1 MRILWLSPNLLL
13 PLDKGGKLR
22 TWHLMRHLARRHSI
36 TYVSFADPDRPEQD
50 RSGMSE
56 VCSELVTV
64 PRRERPKE
72 GLRFYAGVARH
83 LIDPVPYA
91 IARYRS
97 AAYRR
102 AVGSVLARTAYDRI
116 VCDFLVPAIN
126 LPRRLPA
133 PAVIFTHNVE
143 AEIWRRHADTATGW
157 LPKRLY
163 RHQWTRMRRF
173 EGRMMARFDRVLAV
187 SDVDR
192 DTLKRLYPRSL
203 TAPVSVIPT
212 GVDTMYF
219 APRRRGPSGARHLVF
234 TGSMDWLPNVDAVT
248 FFCRDILP
256 LIRQEEPDVTFTIVG
271 RSPSP
276 AVLRLAEDPAIDVT
290 GRVDDVRPYLA
301 ASIVNVVPLRVAG
314 GTRLKIFEAMASG
327 RAVVSTSV
335 GAEGLPTES
344 GRHLLVADE
353 PAAFASSVLTLLRD
367 VKARQAMEA
376 EARAFVAEHY
386 DWAAAATHL
395 EHALDETRPAAPP
408 AAASIPMTSPSRVK
422 PL

>member
-36 TYVSFADPDRPEQD
+36 TYVSFADPDPPERD

-56 VCSELVTV
+56 VCAELVTI
-64 PRRERPKE
+64 PRQERSKG

-83 LIDPVPYA
+83 LLDPVPYA
-91 IARYRS
+91 VAQYRS
-97 AAYRR
+97 TAYRR
-102 AVGSVLARTAYDRI
+102 AVRSALARTSYDRI

-133 PAVIFTHNVE
+133 PALLFTHNVE
-143 AEIWRRHADTATGW
+143 AEIWRRHADTETGW
-157 LPKRLY
+157 LRKRLY
-163 RHQWTRMRRF
+163 RQQWTRMQRF
-173 EGRMMARFDRVLAV
+173 EGRLMARFDRVLAV

-192 DTLKRLYPRSL
+192 DTLQRLYPRSL

-212 GVDTMYF
+212 GVDTTYF
-219 APRRRGPSGARHLVF
+219 TPGLREPSAGKRIVF
-234 TGSMDWLPNVDAVT
+234 TGSMDWLPNADAVA
-248 FFCRDILP
+248 FFCREILP

-271 RSPSP
+271 RSPTP
-276 AVLRLAEDPAIDVT
+276 AVQRLAEDPAIEVT
-290 GRVDDVRPYLA
+290 GRVDDVRPFLA
-301 ASIVNVVPLRVAG
+301 ASTVNVVPLRIGG
-314 GTRLKIFEAMASG
+314 GTRLKIFEAMAAG

-344 GRHLLVADE
+344 GRHLLVADD
-353 PAAFASSVLTLLRD
+353 PVTFARSVLTLLRD
-367 VKARQAMEA
+367 AETRQAMES
-376 EARAFVAEHY
+376 EARAFVTERY

-395 EHALDETRPAAPP
+395 EHALDETRAGAPRQ
-408 AAASIPMTSPSRVK
+408 AASIPMTSPSSVK